1 MGISGTPQTA
11 QRLRDVEHAALR
23 VLAETD
29 SLSVAAPKIL
39 EQVCRAL
46 DWQVG
51 ALWTV
56 DRDHQ
61 SLRVTEFWRR
71 DTPELAPLE
80 DLSRQIRLH
89 EDEGLAGR
97 VWSSR
102 QPVWIPDVTARPNF
116 PKAQAASEA
125 GLRGGFGFPILIDGQ
140 VFGVIEFFSAAVQ
153 EPDDDFL
160 EMIAALGF
168 QFGEFIK
175 REHRNRE
182 IAFQRTILEY
192 QAEASLDGIGVLA
205 PDFQIAYWNQRLLEM
220 FSLTEDEVETGN
232 AMTLITRMIEQT
244 ADPSSWSTMAENL
257 LTDWDAEAH
266 LEATMS
272 DGRTIDAWTAPVR
285 SPEGS
290 LYGRV
295 LYCRDVTER
304 KHTEEHHRKNEE
316 WLSFLSEATSLL
328 SESLDYRTTLS
339 RFAEIAVPRLGDWC
353 IIHVV
358 EPDGTIVPIALAH
371 PDVAAREEVTR
382 LSEKYQT
389 DPNSP
394 TGVPAVIR
402 KHESE
407 LYEEITDAQLELVAQ
422 DEQHLGLLR
431 RLGLESAMFVPIVC
445 RGRALGSMT
454 LVSTNSRRRYT
465 KEDLQRAEELA
476 SRAAF
481 PIDNARLYEKS
492 AIVART
498 LQNSLLPPDLPRIP
512 GAELTARYIPAGE
525 GLDVGGD
532 FYDVFQTGRRSWGIV
547 VGDVT
552 GKGVEAAAITAF
564 ARHTLRTAAMTTDR
578 PSEIL
583 NILNRALLE
592 DPKIE
597 RFCTAQYAR
606 VETRFARMRVTLSG
620 AGHPLPYIVR
630 SNGAVEQVQCK
641 GTLLGFS
648 DGITFEDVTVEL
660 DFGDKLFLY
669 TDGVTDIRRKDR
681 TQETP
686 TLRELLDQCGKRGT
700 EASAEL
706 IVRTVLDLQDGNPRD
721 DIALVALGVRA
732 SIFRVPPRRL
742 RDQLAAPGESIS
754 P

>member
-1 MGISGTPQTA
+1 MGMSGTPETA
-11 QRLRDVEHAALR
+11 ARLRDVEHAAFR

-29 SLSVAAPKIL
+29 SLAVAAPQIL
-39 EQVCRAL
+39 EQICRAL

-56 DRDHQ
+56 DRDQ
-61 SLRVTEFWRR
+61 QTLKMTELWRR
-71 DTPELAPLE
+71 EVPELAPLE
-80 DLSRQIRLH
+80 ELTRQIVLH
-89 EDEGLAGR
+89 PGEGLAGR
-97 VWSSR
+97 VWEAR
-102 QPVWIPDVTARPNF
+102 APVWIPDITGEPNF
-116 PKAQAASEA
+116 PKAQIAREA

-140 VFGVIEFFSAAVQ
+140 VYGVIEFFSEVAQ
-153 EPDDDFL
+153 EPDEQFL
-160 EMIAALGF
+160 DMTAAIGI

-175 REHRNRE
+175 RDRRNRE
-182 IAFQRTILEY
+182 IAFQGTILDY
-192 QAEASLDGIGVLA
+192 QAEAALDGIGVIG
-205 PDFQIAYWNQRLLEM
+205 PDFQIVYWNKRLLEM
-220 FSLTEDEVETGN
+220 FSLDEDELESGN
-232 AMTLITRMIEQT
+232 AMTLVGRMIEQT
-244 ADPSSWSTMAENL
+244 EDPAGWNTLAETVLNDWNSEARFEAAMA
-257 LTDWDAEAH
+257 
-266 LEATMS
+266 
-272 DGRTIDAWTAPVR
+272 DGRIIDAWTAPVR
-285 SPEGS
+285 SPEGT

-295 LYCRDVTER
+295 LYCRDITER
-304 KHTEEHHRKNEE
+304 KQSEEHHRRNEE
-316 WLSFLSEATSLL
+316 WLSFLTDATSVL
-328 SESLDYRTTLS
+328 SESLDYRTTL
-339 RFAEIAVPRLGDWC
+339 REFAELAVPMLGDWC
-353 IIHVV
+353 VIHIV
-358 EPDGTIVPIALAH
+358 ESDGAIVPIALAH
-371 PDVAAREEVTR
+371 PDEQHRDEVVK

-389 DPNSP
+389 EPTSP

-402 KHESE
+402 TQESE
-407 LYEEITDAQLELVAQ
+407 LYEEITDEQLQRTAEDEEHLELLRG
-422 DEQHLGLLR
+422 LGLK
-431 RLGLESAMFVPIVC
+431 SAMFVPIVC

-454 LVSTNSRRRYT
+454 LVSTDPRHKYT
-465 KEDLQRAEELA
+465 KEDLSRAEELA
-476 SRAAF
+476 ARAAF

-512 GAELTARYIPAGE
+512 GTELTARYIPAGE

-564 ARHTLRTAAMTTDR
+564 ARHTIRTAAMTTDR

-606 VETRFARMRVTLSG
+606 IDTRFARVRVTLSG

-648 DGITFEDVTVEL
+648 GDVTFDDITVEL

-669 TDGVTDIRRKDR
+669 TDGVIDIRQKDR
-681 TQETP
+681 TLGEP
-686 TLRELLDQCGKRGT
+686 GLRELLDQCGKRGT
-700 EASAEL
+700 EASADL
-706 IVRTVLDLQDGNPRD
+706 IVRTVIDLQGGRPRD
-721 DIALVALGVRA
+721 DIALVVLGVRA

-742 RDQLAAPGESIS
+742 RDQLAS
-754 P
+754 PIDIE

>member
-1 MGISGTPQTA
+1 MGTPGTPETA
-11 QRLRDVEHAALR
+11 ERLRDVEHAAFR
-23 VLAETD
+23 VLAEAD
-29 SLSVAAPKIL
+29 SIAVAAPQIL
-39 EQVCRAL
+39 EAICRTL
-46 DWQVG
+46 NWQLG

-56 DRDHQ
+56 DRDQ
-61 SLRVTEFWRR
+61 QTLTLAELWRR
-71 DTPELAPLE
+71 DDPQLSPLE
-80 DLSRQIRLH
+80 EISRQIRLH
-89 EDEGLAGR
+89 KKEGLAGR
-97 VWSSR
+97 VWDSGE
-102 QPVWIPDVTARPNF
+102 PVWIPDIVSEKNF
-116 PKAQAASEA
+116 PKGRVAHEA
-125 GLRGGFGFPILIDGQ
+125 GLRGAFGFPIVVDGQ
-140 VFGVIEFFSAAVQ
+140 VFGVIEFFSDVVEA
-153 EPDDDFL
+153 PDEDFL
-160 EMIAALGF
+160 EMTAALGM

-175 REHRNRE
+175 RDRTNRE
-182 IAFQRTILEY
+182 IAFQRTILDY
-192 QAEASLDGIGVLA
+192 QAEAALDGIGVLGS
-205 PDFQIAYWNQRLLEM
+205 DFQIIYWNQRFLEM
-220 FSLTEDEVETGN
+220 FSLSEDEIETGN
-232 AMTLITRMIEQT
+232 AVTLVGRMIEQT
-244 ADPSSWSTMAENL
+244 NDPESWNTLAETVLNN
-257 LTDWDAEAH
+257 WDAEARF
-266 LEATMS
+266 EATMS
-272 DGRTIDAWTAPVR
+272 DGRIVDAWTAPVR
-285 SPEGS
+285 SPEGA

-295 LYCRDVTER
+295 LYCRDITER
-304 KHTEEHHRKNEE
+304 KRAEEQHRRNEE
-316 WLSFLSEATSLL
+316 WLAFLTEASSLL
-328 SESLDYRTTLS
+328 SESLDYRATLR
-339 RFAEIAVPRLGDWC
+339 RFAEIAVPKLGDWC

-358 EPDGTIVPIALAH
+358 EPDGTILPVAIAH
-371 PDVAAREEVTR
+371 PNEELRDEILR

-402 KHESE
+402 TQEAE

-422 DEQHLGLLR
+422 DEEHLALLR
-431 RLGLESAMFVPIVC
+431 KLGMKSAMFVPIVC
-445 RGRALGSMT
+445 RDRALGSMT
-454 LVSTNSRRRYT
+454 LVSTDSRRRYT
-465 KEDLQRAEELA
+465 KEDLKRAEELA
-476 SRAAF
+476 ARAGF

-532 FYDVFQTGRRSWGIV
+532 FYDVFQTARRSWGIV

-552 GKGVEAAAITAF
+552 GKGVEAAAITSF
-564 ARHTLRTAAMTTDR
+564 TRHTIRTAAMTTDR

-597 RFCTAQYAR
+597 RYCTAQYAR
-606 VETRFARMRVTLSG
+606 VDTRFARMRVTLSG

-669 TDGVTDIRRKDR
+669 TDGVTDIRHKDR
-681 TQETP
+681 TSEVP

-742 RDQLAAPGESIS
+742 REQLAAPDESMG